1 MLCSRLSAAWSIGC
15 PAPVLQ
21 QEYPTFDFGALLDF
35 PYSWMIQLMSHVA
48 ELDPEEMVS
57 KGQSMQEYLLDFL
70 VRGYSESYKQFF

>member
-1 MLCSRLSAAWSIGC
+1 
-15 PAPVLQ
+15 
-21 QEYPTFDFGALLDF
+21 
-35 PYSWMIQLMSHVA
+35 MSHVA